1 MKVLKGKVIYPG
13 RVKGRA
19 LVTNEPIGFYG
30 GIDPATGKITQQGHP
45 LYGETVT
52 NRILVFPH
60 GIGSTVGS
68 YILFRLK
75 KNRKAPI
82 GIIIEDA
89 EPIVAVGGIISEIPM
104 VYGVPIKEI
113 KNNALVEINEQ
124 GEVIIHDN

>member
-104 VYGVPIKEI
+104 VYG
-113 KNNALVEINEQ
+113 
-124 GEVIIHDN
+124 